1 MAPARGPATHLVVL
15 VHGYGAD
22 GQDLIGLAQ
31 HWQACC
37 RRSPSPRP
45 MRPTRIPGGP
55 GYQWFPISRIDPHE
69 MRKGVETAAPAL
81 DAISRCRTGAAGP
94 AAGTLALAGFSQG
107 TMLSLHLGLRRK
119 VRPAAIVGFSG
130 LLAGAPPAARTA
142 IPPILL
148 THGDSDQVIPPQ
160 AMFMAASQ
168 LGLAGAAVQWHLAPG
183 MGHGIDP
190 EGLRSGGQFLS
201 LAFAGPVEKSAAK
214 YAPSTN
220 RHDESAKLLSR
231 NGAWALKSGLAKG
244 DVSSGYWSSQDLP
257 MLAAAAIPRA
267 AAAAATVRRW
277 C

>member
-1 MAPARGPATHLVVL
+1 MALTGPTMAPARGPATHLVVL

-31 HWQACC
+31 HWQ
-37 RRSPSPRP
+37 SLL
-45 MRPTRIPGGP
+45 PTVAFAAPNAPARIPGGP

-81 DAISRCRTGAAGP
+81 DEYLDAELARLGLP
-94 AAGTLALAGFSQG
+94 PENLALTGFSQG

-130 LLAGAPPAARTA
+130 LLAGAPPASSELGGD

-160 AMFMAASQ
+160 AMFIAATQ
-168 LGLAGAAVQWHLAPG
+168 LGLAGGAVQWHLAPG

-190 EGLRSGGQFLS
+190 EGLLLAGQFLS
-201 LAFAGPVEKSAAK
+201 LAFQGRLKNMGEIRSVYK
-214 YAPSTN
+214 PS
-220 RHDESAKLLSR
+220 
-231 NGAWALKSGLAKG
+231 
-244 DVSSGYWSSQDLP
+244 
-257 MLAAAAIPRA
+257 
-267 AAAAATVRRW
+267 
-277 C
+277 